1 MSQVIVTEV
10 QMDGEEVA
18 EMVLRGSASETM
30 LALRRVRGQIQAL
43 QDREKELMEAL
54 VKQQNAIETLGRRN
68 AVKRQIHS
76 ALMYTATGGVVRL

>member
-18 EMVLRGSASETM
+18 EMVLRSSAS
-30 LALRRVRGQIQAL
+30 
-43 QDREKELMEAL
+43 
-54 VKQQNAIETLGRRN
+54 ETLGRRN